1 MKRTSQPA
9 AAGHPLLYYI
19 TDRRQAPGG
28 DVLSIIA
35 AAARAGLDFIQVRE
49 KDLGTRELLALV
61 EKAVAVCAR
70 TTARLLVNDRLDV
83 ALAAGPAVGVH
94 LPADAI
100 SPRLLRAKFGKGL
113 LIGVS
118 CHSVEEV
125 KQAETEGADF
135 VVFGPVF
142 ETLSKIDYGPPQ
154 GLEKLA
160 EAGRVVRIPV
170 FALGGITR
178 GNARACLAAGASGL
192 AAITMFQRA
201 ESLEA
206 LVRELRALKKA

>member
-9 AAGHPLLYYI
+9 LAGHPLLYYI
-19 TDRRQAPGG
+19 TDRRQLPSG
-28 DVLSIIA
+28 DVLPIIA
-35 AAARAGLDFIQVRE
+35 AAARAGLDFVQVRE
-49 KDLGTRELLALV
+49 KDLCTQELLALV
-61 EKAVAVCAR
+61 EKAVTACTG

-83 ALAAGPAVGVH
+83 ALAVGPAVGVH

-100 SPRLLRAKFGKGL
+100 SPRVLRATFGKGL

-125 KQAETEGADF
+125 KQAETEGADV

-160 EAGRVVRIPV
+160 EACHIVGIPV
-170 FALGGITR
+170 LALGGITR
-178 GNARACLAAGASGL
+178 GNAGACLAAGASGL